1 MKAAETCTYFVTKF
15 KFQTV
20 LEKQHKAA
28 DYVHSYKCY
37 MCACRRNGTSAIAS
51 VNVTPVEFLN
61 MTHHLIQK

>member
-37 MCACRRNGTSAIAS
+37 MCAGVMAQ
-51 VNVTPVEFLN
+51 VPL
-61 MTHHLIQK
+61 HL